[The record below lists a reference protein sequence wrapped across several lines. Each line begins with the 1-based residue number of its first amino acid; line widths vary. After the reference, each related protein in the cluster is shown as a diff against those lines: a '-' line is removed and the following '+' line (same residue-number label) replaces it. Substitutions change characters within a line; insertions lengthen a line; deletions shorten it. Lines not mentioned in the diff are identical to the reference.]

1 MEYRLGT
8 DNHIKARGETVEL
21 TCPQCGK
28 KGHFGVFSNFERRI
42 AVKLPLPLECQTVY
56 FLVCPNCAAVFGVDE
71 QKGDDFKKGST
82 LSIGNFDLKDLKPFK
97 PEKQA

>member
-8 DNHIKARGETVEL
+8 DNRIKARGETVEL

-42 AVKLPLPLECQTVY
+42 AVKLPAAPGM
-56 FLVCPNCAAVFGVDE
+56 PNGVLFGVS
-71 QKGDDFKKGST
+71 QLRRRLWCRRAKGR
-82 LSIGNFDLKDLKPFK
+82 
-97 PEKQA
+97 

>member
-8 DNHIKARGETVEL
+8 DNRIKARGETVEL

-42 AVKLPLPLECQTVY
+42 AVKLPLPLSQLRRRLWCRR
-56 FLVCPNCAAVFGVDE
+56 A
-71 QKGDDFKKGST
+71 KGR
-82 LSIGNFDLKDLKPFK
+82 
-97 PEKQA
+97 

>member
-8 DNHIKARGETVEL
+8 DNRIKARGETVEL

-42 AVKLPLPLECQTVY
+42 AVKLPLPWNAKRCTFWCVPTAPPS
-56 FLVCPNCAAVFGVDE
+56 LV
-71 QKGDDFKKGST
+71 
-82 LSIGNFDLKDLKPFK
+82 
-97 PEKQA
+97 

>member
-8 DNHIKARGETVEL
+8 DNRIKARGETMEL

-42 AVKLPLPLECQTVY
+42 AILS
-56 FLVCPNCAAVFGVDE
+56 AAVCAVFIVG
-71 QKGDDFKKGST
+71 
-82 LSIGNFDLKDLKPFK
+82 
-97 PEKQA
+97 KQSH

>member
-8 DNHIKARGETVEL
+8 DNRIKARGETVEL

-42 AVKLPLPLECQTVY
+42 AVKLPLPLDRKSV
-56 FLVCPNCAAVFGVDE
+56 V
-71 QKGDDFKKGST
+71 
-82 LSIGNFDLKDLKPFK
+82 
-97 PEKQA
+97 

>member
-8 DNHIKARGETVEL
+8 DNRIKARGETVEL

-71 QKGDDFKKGST
+71 QKGDDFKKGSP
-82 LSIGNFDLKDLKPFK
+82 LSIGNFDLKGLKPFK